1 MDYAVSCRG
10 GSWCLTMA
18 AKQCI
23 SQYDNLLI
31 GEPSMNSK
39 ELYGRLCEACRL
51 PRYFDGDYKDRA
63 AEKFRL
69 AARWWDGMDPDGIPE
84 GFRRDME
91 IMPDGFNCPRAFGD
105 WEAMMYD
112 KYI

>member
-1 MDYAVSCRG
+1 M
-10 GSWCLTMA
+10 T
-18 AKQCI
+18 
-23 SQYDNLLI
+23 
-31 GEPSMNSK
+31 SK
-39 ELYGRLCEACRL
+39 ELYVGLVESSRL
-51 PRYFDGDYKDRA
+51 PRGFGGDYKDRA

-69 AARWWDGMDPDGIPE
+69 TARWWDGICHDGIPE

-91 IMPDGFNCPRAFGD
+91 AMPDGFNCPRAFGD

>member
-1 MDYAVSCRG
+1 MTSKQLYVR
-10 GSWCLTMA
+10 LT
-18 AKQCI
+18 
-23 SQYDNLLI
+23 
-31 GEPSMNSK
+31 
-39 ELYGRLCEACRL
+39 EACRL
-51 PRYFDGDYKDRA
+51 PRDFDGDYKDRA

-69 AARWWDGMDPDGIPE
+69 AARWWDGMEIDGVPD

-91 IMPDGFNCPRAFGD
+91 RMPDGYCCPRAFGD

>member
-1 MDYAVSCRG
+1 MTSKQLYVR
-10 GSWCLTMA
+10 LT
-18 AKQCI
+18 
-23 SQYDNLLI
+23 
-31 GEPSMNSK
+31 
-39 ELYGRLCEACRL
+39 EAFRL
-51 PRYFDGDYKDRA
+51 PCDFDGDYKDRA

-69 AARWWDGMDPDGIPE
+69 AARWWDGMEIDGVPD

-91 IMPDGFNCPRAFGD
+91 RMPDGYCCPRAFGD

>member
-1 MDYAVSCRG
+1 M
-10 GSWCLTMA
+10 T
-18 AKQCI
+18 
-23 SQYDNLLI
+23 
-31 GEPSMNSK
+31 SK
-39 ELYGRLCEACRL
+39 EIYGHLIEATKL
-51 PRYFDGDYKDRA
+51 PRDFDGDYKDRA

-69 AARWWDGMDPDGIPE
+69 AARWWDGMEIDGVPD

-91 IMPDGFNCPRAFGD
+91 RMPDGYCCPRAFGD

>member
-1 MDYAVSCRG
+1 M
-10 GSWCLTMA
+10 T
-18 AKQCI
+18 
-23 SQYDNLLI
+23 
-31 GEPSMNSK
+31 SK
-39 ELYGRLCEACRL
+39 EIYGRLIEATML
-51 PRYFDGDYKDRA
+51 PRDFDGDYKDRA

-69 AARWWDGMDPDGIPE
+69 AARWWDGMEIDGVPD

-91 IMPDGFNCPRAFGD
+91 RMPDGYCCPRAFGD

>member
-1 MDYAVSCRG
+1 M
-10 GSWCLTMA
+10 T
-18 AKQCI
+18 
-23 SQYDNLLI
+23 N
-31 GEPSMNSK
+31 K
-39 ELYGRLCEACRL
+39 EMYGRLIEATKL
-51 PRYFDGDYKDRA
+51 PRDFDGDYKDRA

-69 AARWWDGMDPDGIPE
+69 AARWWDGMEIDGVPD

-91 IMPDGFNCPRAFGD
+91 RMPDGYCCPRAFGD